1 VGDKMAFC
9 EICGKE
15 ALLSRTK
22 VENTELLVCDSCS
35 SFGEVIQRHVDELK
49 EEELKQKSK
58 KFVENEVIEII
69 VDGYSKQIKDSRN
82 WMGLTQKEFA
92 QKLSEKES
100 VLNNI
105 ESGHMMPTI
114 DLAKKIEKLCNI
126 KLIEEYKEKEDNVKL
141 NFKDQALTIGDLLK
155 FKDEK

>member
-1 VGDKMAFC
+1 MAFC
-9 EICGKE
+9 EMCGKE

-22 VENTELLVCDSCS
+22 VEDTELLVCDSCS
-35 SFGEVIQRHVDELK
+35 SFGEVTQRHVEELK
-49 EEELKQKSK
+49 EELLKQKPK

-69 VDGYSKQIKDSRN
+69 VGGYNKKIKDSRT

-100 VLNNI
+100 VLNKI
-105 ESGHMMPTI
+105 ESGHMMPTL

-126 KLIEEYKEKEDNVKL
+126 KLIEEYKENEERVKI

-155 FKDEK
+155 SKDEK

>member
-1 VGDKMAFC
+1 MLIKNLFA
-9 EICGKE
+9 
-15 ALLSRTK
+15 
-22 VENTELLVCDSCS
+22 
-35 SFGEVIQRHVDELK
+35 
-49 EEELKQKSK
+49 K
-58 KFVENEVIEII
+58 K
-69 VDGYSKQIKDSRN
+69 IKDSRN

-155 FKDEK
+155 LKDEK

>member
-1 VGDKMAFC
+1 MAFC

-22 VENTELLVCDSCS
+22 VENTELLVCDLCS
-35 SFGEVIQRHVDELK
+35 SFGEVIQRHVEELK
-49 EEELKQKSK
+49 EEVLKQKPK
-58 KFVENEVIEII
+58 KSIENEVIEII
-69 VDGYSKQIKDSRN
+69 VDGYSKKIKDSRN

-100 VLNNI
+100 VLNKI